1 MTFLNRLLSRIKNER
16 GAYMVFFAI
25 LIPILFGCAGLAVD
39 LGNGF
44 ARHARLQKAAD
55 AAVLAA
61 SYVYDENNSA
71 EMYRVAEQY
80 LQANLDNEE
89 DRALSLEEI
98 RKKYDMRLYPRHP
111 KDSTKTE
118 GVLLTLDATEK
129 IGAKFIEFVGI
140 HGFSVDVRATT
151 RVILKKNTGTEDSGV
166 FGFTM
171 VAGYSG
177 PVENPGDLNKN
188 AIYINSDNV
197 YIHGKIHSNGPIS
210 IDHNNSGDKRS
221 VFIEK
226 GAFSSSAKT
235 DLELW
240 SNRRIVDWEHED
252 NTGPKDNGFY
262 NNDTMLRPRDPPN
275 RNDPFIYNPPPGHQD
290 PGSWAHFNRFGYD
303 DGTSQGQD
311 VLASNT
317 YVDKIINIAM
327 EKDNSSVEKVYQ
339 YVEKYRNEFSSTGGL
354 YRKDESSCKSGE
366 ESIYLDTDGHY
377 DSAGS
382 GRGFSVENDKQYKII
397 ITDGDITVKSGNCN
411 TSWTNMT
418 IISLHGNVTVN
429 ANEMND
435 RFKAIIYA
443 PNGCVRYYHKVDFE
457 GSIVAKHI
465 YSDVWDR
472 SFYWNPFQF
481 GDHGESGDS
490 GSSGTTGSGGVKQV
504 KLHSNEDKDYSGI
517 EISI

>member
-61 SYVYDENNSA
+61 AYVYDKDDVTDLKT
-71 EMYRVAEQY
+71 VAHTY
-80 LQANLDNEE
+80 LEANLYADTAMRDNYKI
-89 DRALSLEEI
+89 DKI
-98 RKKYDMRLYPRHP
+98 
-111 KDSTKTE
+111 TKRVYGDGTDE
-118 GVLLTLDATEK
+118 TKGVLLSLYVSQNVDTTFMRILGLQKIPVSVEATAHLVPDSP
-129 IGAKFIEFVGI
+129 I
-140 HGFSVDVRATT
+140 
-151 RVILKKNTGTEDSGV
+151 TGDPGV

-177 PVENPGDLNKN
+177 PVENFWDLNKN
-188 AIYINSDNV
+188 AIYIHGDNV

-210 IDHNNSGDKRS
+210 IDDNNIGDKRS

-240 SNRRIVDWEHED
+240 SHRRIVDREHED

-262 NNDTMLRPRDPPN
+262 NNDTMLR
-275 RNDPFIYNPPPGHQD
+275 PPGHQD

-317 YVDKIINIAM
+317 YVDKINIAM

-339 YVEKYRNEFSSTGGL
+339 YVEKYRNEFSPTGGL

-382 GRGFSVENDKQYKII
+382 GRGFSVENYKQYKII
-397 ITDGDITVKSGNCN
+397 ITDGDITVKQGNCN

-418 IISLHGNVTVN
+418 IISLHGDVTVN

-443 PNGCVRYYHKVDFE
+443 PNGNVWYYHKVAFE

-465 YSDVWDR
+465 FSDVWNC

-504 KLHSNEDKDYSGI
+504 KLHSNEDKDYSEI

>member
-61 SYVYDENNSA
+61 AYVYDKDDVTDLKT
-71 EMYRVAEQY
+71 VAHTY
-80 LQANLDNEE
+80 LEANLYADTAMRDNYKI
-89 DRALSLEEI
+89 DKI
-98 RKKYDMRLYPRHP
+98 
-111 KDSTKTE
+111 TKRVYGDGTDE
-118 GVLLTLDATEK
+118 TKGVLLSLYVSQNVDTTFMRILGLQKIPVSVEATARLVPDSP
-129 IGAKFIEFVGI
+129 I
-140 HGFSVDVRATT
+140 
-151 RVILKKNTGTEDSGV
+151 TGDPGV

-177 PVENPGDLNKN
+177 PVDNPGVLNKN

-240 SNRRIVDWEHED
+240 SHSQNVTWEHEN

-262 NNDTMLRPRDPPN
+262 NNDTMLRP
-275 RNDPFIYNPPPGHQD
+275 PGHQD
-290 PGSWAHFNRFGYD
+290 PGLWVHFNRFGYY

-317 YVDKIINIAM
+317 YVDKINIAM

-339 YVEKYRNEFSSTGGL
+339 YVEKYRNEFSPTGGL

-382 GRGFSVENDKQYKII
+382 GSGFSENHKQYKII

-443 PNGCVRYYHKVDFE
+443 PNGYVRYYHKVAFE

-465 YSDVWDR
+465 YSDVWNC

-490 GSSGTTGSGGVKQV
+490 GSSGTTGGGGVKQV
-504 KLHSNEDKDYSGI
+504 KLHSNEDKDYSEI

>member
-1 MTFLNRLLSRIKNER
+1 MTSLNRLLSRIKNER

-61 SYVYDENNSA
+61 AYVYDKDDTTDLHTMA
-71 EMYRVAEQY
+71 KKYMD
-80 LQANLDNEE
+80 ANLYADTDLRDEYKI
-89 DRALSLEEI
+89 DKI
-98 RKKYDMRLYPRHP
+98 
-111 KDSTKTE
+111 TKRIYGDGSDETK
-118 GVLLTLDATEK
+118 GVLLSLYVSQNVDTTFMRILGLQKIPVSVEATARLVPDSP
-129 IGAKFIEFVGI
+129 I
-140 HGFSVDVRATT
+140 
-151 RVILKKNTGTEDSGV
+151 TGDPGV

-177 PVENPGDLNKN
+177 PVENFWDLNKN
-188 AIYINSDNV
+188 AIYIHGDNV

-262 NNDTMLRPRDPPN
+262 NNDTMLRP
-275 RNDPFIYNPPPGHQD
+275 PGHQD
-290 PGSWAHFNRFGYD
+290 PGLWVHFNRFGYY

-317 YVDKIINIAM
+317 YVDKINIAM
-327 EKDNSSVEKVYQ
+327 KKDNSSVEKVYQ
-339 YVEKYRNEFSSTGGL
+339 YVEKYRNEFSSTGEL

-366 ESIYLDTDGHY
+366 ESIYLATDGHY

-397 ITDGDITVKSGNCN
+397 ITDGDITVKQGNCN

-443 PNGCVRYYHKVDFE
+443 PNGNVWYYHKVAFE

-465 YSDVWDR
+465 FSDVWDR

>member
-1 MTFLNRLLSRIKNER
+1 MTFLNRLLSSLKNER

-61 SYVYDENNSA
+61 AYVYDKDDVTDLKT
-71 EMYRVAEQY
+71 VAHTY
-80 LQANLDNEE
+80 LEANLYADTAMRDNYKI
-89 DRALSLEEI
+89 DKI
-98 RKKYDMRLYPRHP
+98 
-111 KDSTKTE
+111 TKRVYGDGTDE
-118 GVLLTLDATEK
+118 TKGVLLSLYASQNVDTTFMRILGLQKIPVSVEATARLVPDSP
-129 IGAKFIEFVGI
+129 I
-140 HGFSVDVRATT
+140 
-151 RVILKKNTGTEDSGV
+151 TGDPGV

-177 PVENPGDLNKN
+177 PVVNSWDLDKN
-188 AIYINSDNV
+188 AIHIKSDNV

-210 IDHNNSGDKRS
+210 IDHNTSGGKRS

-226 GAFSSSAKT
+226 GAFSSSVKT

-240 SNRRIVDWEHED
+240 SNRI
-252 NTGPKDNGFY
+252 
-262 NNDTMLRPRDPPN
+262 
-275 RNDPFIYNPPPGHQD
+275 IYNPPPEHQD
-290 PGSWAHFNRFGYD
+290 PGSGAHFNRFGYD
-303 DGTSQGQD
+303 DGTRQGQD

-317 YVDKIINIAM
+317 YVDKMINIAM

-339 YVEKYRNEFSSTGGL
+339 YVEKYRNEFSPTGGL

-377 DSAGS
+377 TDVHDDFAVSKH
-382 GRGFSVENDKQYKII
+382 GFSVENDKQYKII
-397 ITDGDITVKSGNCN
+397 ITDGDINVKQGNCN

-429 ANEMND
+429 ANEMHD

-443 PNGCVRYYHKVDFE
+443 PNGDVCYYPKVDFE

-465 YSDVWDR
+465 FSDVWDC

-481 GDHGESGDS
+481 GDS
-490 GSSGTTGSGGVKQV
+490 GVKQV

>member
-98 RKKYDMRLYPRHP
+98 RKKYDMRLDPRPP
-111 KDSTKTE
+111 KDSTKTK
-118 GVLLTLDATEK
+118 GVLLSLYVSQNVDTTFMRILGLQKIPVSVEATARLVPDSP
-129 IGAKFIEFVGI
+129 I
-140 HGFSVDVRATT
+140 
-151 RVILKKNTGTEDSGV
+151 TGDPGV

-188 AIYINSDNV
+188 AIHINSDNV

-210 IDHNNSGDKRS
+210 IDDNNIGDKRS
-221 VFIEK
+221 VFIEQ

-240 SNRRIVDWEHED
+240 SHYRIVDWEHEN

-262 NNDTMLRPRDPPN
+262 NNDTMLRP
-275 RNDPFIYNPPPGHQD
+275 PGHQD
-290 PGSWAHFNRFGYD
+290 PGLWVHFNRFGYY

-317 YVDKIINIAM
+317 YVDKINIAM

-339 YVEKYRNEFSSTGGL
+339 YVEKYRNKFSSTGGL

-382 GRGFSVENDKQYKII
+382 GHGFSVENYKQYKII
-397 ITDGDITVKSGNCN
+397 ITDGDINVNPENCN

-418 IISLHGNVTVN
+418 IISLHGDVNVY
-429 ANEMND
+429 ANVMHD

-443 PNGCVRYYHKVDFE
+443 PNGCVRYYHKVAFE

-465 YSDVWDR
+465 FSNVWYC

>member
-1 MTFLNRLLSRIKNER
+1 MTSLNRLLSRIKNER

-25 LIPILFGCAGLAVD
+25 LIPILFTCAGLAVD

-61 SYVYDENNSA
+61 AYVYDKDDVTDLKT
-71 EMYRVAEQY
+71 VAHTY
-80 LQANLDNEE
+80 LEANLYADTAMRDNYKI
-89 DRALSLEEI
+89 DKI
-98 RKKYDMRLYPRHP
+98 
-111 KDSTKTE
+111 TKRVYGDGTDE
-118 GVLLTLDATEK
+118 TKGVLLSLYVSQNVDTTFMRILGLQKIPVSVEATARLVPDSP
-129 IGAKFIEFVGI
+129 I
-140 HGFSVDVRATT
+140 
-151 RVILKKNTGTEDSGV
+151 TGDPGV

-177 PVENPGDLNKN
+177 PVDNPGVLNKN

-240 SNRRIVDWEHED
+240 SHSQNVTWEHEN

-262 NNDTMLRPRDPPN
+262 NNDTMLRP
-275 RNDPFIYNPPPGHQD
+275 PGHQD
-290 PGSWAHFNRFGYD
+290 PGLWVHFNRFGYD

-317 YVDKIINIAM
+317 YVDKINIAM

-339 YVEKYRNEFSSTGGL
+339 YVEKYRNEFSPTGGL

-382 GRGFSVENDKQYKII
+382 GRGFSVENYKQYKII
-397 ITDGDITVKSGNCN
+397 ITDGDINVKQGNCN

-443 PNGCVRYYHKVDFE
+443 PNGCVRYYHKVAFE

-465 YSDVWDR
+465 FSNVWYC

>member
-1 MTFLNRLLSRIKNER
+1 MTFLNRLRSSLKNER

-61 SYVYDENNSA
+61 AYVYDKDDVTDLKT
-71 EMYRVAEQY
+71 VAHTY
-80 LQANLDNEE
+80 LEANLYADTAMRDNYKI
-89 DRALSLEEI
+89 DKI
-98 RKKYDMRLYPRHP
+98 
-111 KDSTKTE
+111 TKRVYGDGTDE
-118 GVLLTLDATEK
+118 TKGVLLSLYVSQNVDTTFMRILGLQKIPVSVEATARLVPDSP
-129 IGAKFIEFVGI
+129 I
-140 HGFSVDVRATT
+140 
-151 RVILKKNTGTEDSGV
+151 TGDPGV

-177 PVENPGDLNKN
+177 PVENSWDLSKN

-240 SNRRIVDWEHED
+240 SHSQNVTWEHEN

-262 NNDTMLRPRDPPN
+262 NNDTMLRP
-275 RNDPFIYNPPPGHQD
+275 PGHQD
-290 PGSWAHFNRFGYD
+290 PGLWVHFNRFGYD

-317 YVDKIINIAM
+317 YVDKINIAM

-382 GRGFSVENDKQYKII
+382 GRGFSENDKQYKII
-397 ITDGDITVKSGNCN
+397 ITDGDINVKQGNCN

-443 PNGCVRYYHKVDFE
+443 PNGCVRYYHKVAFE

-465 YSDVWDR
+465 YTDVWDR

>member
-98 RKKYDMRLYPRHP
+98 RKKYDMRLYPPRHP

-129 IGAKFIEFVGI
+129 IGSKFIEFVGI

-151 RVILKKNTGTEDSGV
+151 RVILKKNTGTGDPGV

-177 PVENPGDLNKN
+177 PVENHGDLNKN
-188 AIYINSDNV
+188 AIHINGDNV

-210 IDHNNSGDKRS
+210 IDDNNSGDKRS

-240 SNRRIVDWEHED
+240 SHRRIVDWEHED

-275 RNDPFIYNPPPGHQD
+275 RNDPFIYNPPPGHHD
-290 PGSWAHFNRFGYD
+290 PGKWVHFNRFGYD

-317 YVDKIINIAM
+317 YVDKINIAM

-339 YVEKYRNEFSSTGGL
+339 YVEKYRNEFGGL

-382 GRGFSVENDKQYKII
+382 GSRFSENYKQYKII
-397 ITDGDITVKSGNCN
+397 ITDGDITVKQGNCN

-443 PNGCVRYYHKVDFE
+443 PNGNVWYYHKVDFE

-465 YSDVWDR
+465 YSDVWNR

-481 GDHGESGDS
+481 GDNGES
-490 GSSGTTGSGGVKQV
+490 KQV
-504 KLHSNEDKDYSGI
+504 KLHSNEDKDYSEI

>member
-1 MTFLNRLLSRIKNER
+1 
-16 GAYMVFFAI
+16 MVFFAI

-61 SYVYDENNSA
+61 AYVYDKDNVTDLKT
-71 EMYRVAEQY
+71 VAHTY
-80 LQANLDNEE
+80 LEANLYADTAMRDNYKI
-89 DRALSLEEI
+89 DKI
-98 RKKYDMRLYPRHP
+98 
-111 KDSTKTE
+111 TKRVYGDGTDE
-118 GVLLTLDATEK
+118 TKGVLLSLYVSQNVDTTFMRIWGLQKIPVSVEATARLVPDSP
-129 IGAKFIEFVGI
+129 I
-140 HGFSVDVRATT
+140 
-151 RVILKKNTGTEDSGV
+151 TGDPGV

-177 PVENPGDLNKN
+177 PVDNPGVLNKN

-240 SNRRIVDWEHED
+240 SHSQNVTWEHEN

-262 NNDTMLRPRDPPN
+262 NNDTMLRP
-275 RNDPFIYNPPPGHQD
+275 PGHQD
-290 PGSWAHFNRFGYD
+290 PGLWVHFNRFGYD

-317 YVDKIINIAM
+317 YVDKINIAM

-382 GRGFSVENDKQYKII
+382 GRGFSENDKQYKII
-397 ITDGDITVKSGNCN
+397 ITDGDINVKQGNCN

-443 PNGCVRYYHKVDFE
+443 PNGCVRYYHKVAFE

-465 YSDVWDR
+465 YTDVWDR

-481 GDHGESGDS
+481 GDHRESGDS

>member
-1 MTFLNRLLSRIKNER
+1 MTFFDRLLSSLKNER

-61 SYVYDENNSA
+61 AYVYDKDDVTDLKT
-71 EMYRVAEQY
+71 VAHTY
-80 LQANLDNEE
+80 LEANLYADTAMRDNYKI
-89 DRALSLEEI
+89 DKI
-98 RKKYDMRLYPRHP
+98 
-111 KDSTKTE
+111 TKRVYGDGTDE
-118 GVLLTLDATEK
+118 TKGVLLSLYVSQNVDTTFMRILGLQKIPVSVEATARLVPDSP
-129 IGAKFIEFVGI
+129 I
-140 HGFSVDVRATT
+140 
-151 RVILKKNTGTEDSGV
+151 TGDPGV

-177 PVENPGDLNKN
+177 PVENFWDLNKN

-240 SNRRIVDWEHED
+240 SHSQNVDWEHEN

-262 NNDTMLRPRDPPN
+262 NNDTMLRP
-275 RNDPFIYNPPPGHQD
+275 PGHQD
-290 PGSWAHFNRFGYD
+290 PGSWVHFNRFGYY

-317 YVDKIINIAM
+317 YVDKINIAM

-366 ESIYLDTDGHY
+366 ESIYLDTDGRY

-382 GRGFSVENDKQYKII
+382 GHGFSVENHKQYKII
-397 ITDGDITVKSGNCN
+397 ITDGDITVKQGNCN

>member
-1 MTFLNRLLSRIKNER
+1 MTFFDRLLSRIKNER

-98 RKKYDMRLYPRHP
+98 RKKYDMRLYPPRHP

-129 IGAKFIEFVGI
+129 IGSKFIEFVGI

-177 PVENPGDLNKN
+177 PVVNSWDLDKN
-188 AIYINSDNV
+188 AIHIKSDNV

-210 IDHNNSGDKRS
+210 IDHNTSGGKRS

-240 SNRRIVDWEHED
+240 SHSQNVTWEHEN

-262 NNDTMLRPRDPPN
+262 NNDTMLRP
-275 RNDPFIYNPPPGHQD
+275 PGHQD
-290 PGSWAHFNRFGYD
+290 PGLWVHFNRFGYD

-317 YVDKIINIAM
+317 YVDKINIAM

-339 YVEKYRNEFSSTGGL
+339 YVEKYRNEFSPTGGL

-377 DSAGS
+377 TDVHDDFAVSKH
-382 GRGFSVENDKQYKII
+382 GFSVENDKQYKII
-397 ITDGDITVKSGNCN
+397 ITDGDINVKQGNCN

-429 ANEMND
+429 ANEMHD

-443 PNGCVRYYHKVDFE
+443 PNGDVCYYPKVDFE

-465 YSDVWDR
+465 FSDVWDC

-481 GDHGESGDS
+481 GDS
-490 GSSGTTGSGGVKQV
+490 GVKQV

>member
-61 SYVYDENNSA
+61 AYVYDKDDVTDLKT
-71 EMYRVAEQY
+71 VAHTY
-80 LQANLDNEE
+80 LEANLYADTAMRDNYKI
-89 DRALSLEEI
+89 DKI
-98 RKKYDMRLYPRHP
+98 
-111 KDSTKTE
+111 TKRVYGDGTDE
-118 GVLLTLDATEK
+118 TKGVLLSLYVSQNVDTTFMRILGLQKIPVSVEATARLVPDSP
-129 IGAKFIEFVGI
+129 I
-140 HGFSVDVRATT
+140 
-151 RVILKKNTGTEDSGV
+151 TGDPGV

-177 PVENPGDLNKN
+177 PVENSWDLNKN

-240 SNRRIVDWEHED
+240 SNRKIVD
-252 NTGPKDNGFY
+252 
-262 NNDTMLRPRDPPN
+262 
-275 RNDPFIYNPPPGHQD
+275 
-290 PGSWAHFNRFGYD
+290 SWAHFNRFGYD

-317 YVDKIINIAM
+317 YVDKINIAM

-339 YVEKYRNEFSSTGGL
+339 YVEKYRNEFSPTGGL

-397 ITDGDITVKSGNCN
+397 ITDGDITVKQGNCN

-443 PNGCVRYYHKVDFE
+443 PNGYVRYYHKVAFE

-465 YSDVWDR
+465 YTDVWDR

>member
-61 SYVYDENNSA
+61 AYVYDKDDVTDLKT
-71 EMYRVAEQY
+71 VAHTY
-80 LQANLDNEE
+80 LEANLYADTAMRDNYKI
-89 DRALSLEEI
+89 DKI
-98 RKKYDMRLYPRHP
+98 
-111 KDSTKTE
+111 TKRVYGDGTDE
-118 GVLLTLDATEK
+118 TKGVLLSLYVSQNVDTTFMRILGLQKIPVSVEATARLVPDSP
-129 IGAKFIEFVGI
+129 I
-140 HGFSVDVRATT
+140 
-151 RVILKKNTGTEDSGV
+151 TGDPGV

-177 PVENPGDLNKN
+177 PVENSWDLNKN

-240 SNRRIVDWEHED
+240 SNRKIVD
-252 NTGPKDNGFY
+252 
-262 NNDTMLRPRDPPN
+262 
-275 RNDPFIYNPPPGHQD
+275 
-290 PGSWAHFNRFGYD
+290 SWAHFNRFGYD

-317 YVDKIINIAM
+317 YVDKINIAM

-339 YVEKYRNEFSSTGGL
+339 YVEKYRNEFSPTGGL

-397 ITDGDITVKSGNCN
+397 ITDGDINVKQGNCN

-443 PNGCVRYYHKVDFE
+443 PNGCVRYYHKVAFE

-465 YSDVWDR
+465 YTDVWDR

>member
-61 SYVYDENNSA
+61 AYVYDKDDVTDLKT
-71 EMYRVAEQY
+71 VAHTY
-80 LQANLDNEE
+80 LEANLYADTAMRDNYKI
-89 DRALSLEEI
+89 DKI
-98 RKKYDMRLYPRHP
+98 
-111 KDSTKTE
+111 TKRVYGDGTDE
-118 GVLLTLDATEK
+118 TKGVLLSLYASQNVDTTFMRILGLQKIPVSVEATARLVPDSP
-129 IGAKFIEFVGI
+129 I
-140 HGFSVDVRATT
+140 
-151 RVILKKNTGTEDSGV
+151 TGDPGV

-177 PVENPGDLNKN
+177 PVVNSWDLDKN
-188 AIYINSDNV
+188 AIHIKSDNV

-210 IDHNNSGDKRS
+210 IDHNTSGGKRS

-240 SNRRIVDWEHED
+240 SNRKIVDWEHED

-275 RNDPFIYNPPPGHQD
+275 RNDPFIYDPPPGHHD
-290 PGSWAHFNRFGYD
+290 PGSWVHFNRFGYD

-317 YVDKIINIAM
+317 YVDKINIAM
-327 EKDNSSVEKVYQ
+327 VKDNSSVEKVYQ
-339 YVEKYRNEFSSTGGL
+339 YVEKYRNEFSPTGGLSGGL

-377 DSAGS
+377 TDVHDDFAVSKH
-382 GRGFSVENDKQYKII
+382 GFSVENDKQYKII
-397 ITDGDITVKSGNCN
+397 ITDGDINVKQGNCN

-429 ANEMND
+429 ANEMHD

-443 PNGCVRYYHKVDFE
+443 PNGDVHYYPKVDFE

-465 YSDVWDR
+465 FSDVWDC

-481 GDHGESGDS
+481 GDS
-490 GSSGTTGSGGVKQV
+490 GVKQV

>member
-61 SYVYDENNSA
+61 AYVYDKDDVTDLKT
-71 EMYRVAEQY
+71 VAHTY
-80 LQANLDNEE
+80 LEANLYADTAMRDNYKI
-89 DRALSLEEI
+89 DKI
-98 RKKYDMRLYPRHP
+98 
-111 KDSTKTE
+111 TKRVYGDGTDE
-118 GVLLTLDATEK
+118 TKGVLLSLYASQNVDTTFMRILGLQKIPVSVEATARLVPDSP
-129 IGAKFIEFVGI
+129 I
-140 HGFSVDVRATT
+140 
-151 RVILKKNTGTEDSGV
+151 TGDPGV

-177 PVENPGDLNKN
+177 PVVNSWDLDKN
-188 AIYINSDNV
+188 AIHIKSDNV

-210 IDHNNSGDKRS
+210 IDHNTSGGKRS

-226 GAFSSSAKT
+226 GAFSSSVKT

-240 SNRRIVDWEHED
+240 SNRI
-252 NTGPKDNGFY
+252 
-262 NNDTMLRPRDPPN
+262 
-275 RNDPFIYNPPPGHQD
+275 IYNPPPEHQD
-290 PGSWAHFNRFGYD
+290 SGSWAHFNRFGYD
-303 DGTSQGQD
+303 DGTRQGQD

-317 YVDKIINIAM
+317 YVDKMINIAM

-339 YVEKYRNEFSSTGGL
+339 YVEKYRNEFSQNGGL

-382 GRGFSVENDKQYKII
+382 GRGFSENDKQYKII
-397 ITDGDITVKSGNCN
+397 ITDGDITVKQGNCN

-429 ANEMND
+429 ANEMHD

-443 PNGCVRYYHKVDFE
+443 PNGNVWYYPKMDFE

-465 YSDVWDR
+465 FSDVWDC

-481 GDHGESGDS
+481 GDS
-490 GSSGTTGSGGVKQV
+490 GVKQV

>member
-98 RKKYDMRLYPRHP
+98 RKKYDMRLYPPRHP

-129 IGAKFIEFVGI
+129 IGSKFIEFVGI

-151 RVILKKNTGTEDSGV
+151 RVILKKNTGTGDSGV

-177 PVENPGDLNKN
+177 PVVNSWDLDKN
-188 AIYINSDNV
+188 AIHIKSDNV

-210 IDHNNSGDKRS
+210 IDHNTSGGKRS

-226 GAFSSSAKT
+226 GAFSSSVKT

-240 SNRRIVDWEHED
+240 SNRI
-252 NTGPKDNGFY
+252 
-262 NNDTMLRPRDPPN
+262 
-275 RNDPFIYNPPPGHQD
+275 IYNPPPEHQD
-290 PGSWAHFNRFGYD
+290 SGSWAHFNRFGYD
-303 DGTSQGQD
+303 DGTRQGQD

-317 YVDKIINIAM
+317 YVDKMINIAM

-377 DSAGS
+377 TDVHDDFAVSKH
-382 GRGFSVENDKQYKII
+382 GFSVENDKQYKII
-397 ITDGDITVKSGNCN
+397 ITDGDINVKQGNCN

-418 IISLHGNVTVN
+418 IISLHGNVNVY
-429 ANEMND
+429 ANEMHD

-443 PNGCVRYYHKVDFE
+443 PNGDVRYYPKVDFE

-465 YSDVWDR
+465 FSDVWDC

-481 GDHGESGDS
+481 GDNGES
-490 GSSGTTGSGGVKQV
+490 KQV
-504 KLHSNEDKDYSGI
+504 KLHSNEDKDYSEI

>member
-1 MTFLNRLLSRIKNER
+1 MTSLNRLLSRIKNER

-61 SYVYDENNSA
+61 AYVYDKDDVTDLKT
-71 EMYRVAEQY
+71 VAHTY
-80 LQANLDNEE
+80 LEANLYADTAMRDNYKI
-89 DRALSLEEI
+89 DKI
-98 RKKYDMRLYPRHP
+98 
-111 KDSTKTE
+111 TKRVYGDGTDE
-118 GVLLTLDATEK
+118 TKGVLLSLYVSQNVDTTFMRILGLQKIPVSVEATARLVPDSP
-129 IGAKFIEFVGI
+129 I
-140 HGFSVDVRATT
+140 
-151 RVILKKNTGTEDSGV
+151 TGDPGV

-177 PVENPGDLNKN
+177 PVDNPGVLNKN

-210 IDHNNSGDKRS
+210 IDKNNSGDKRS

-240 SNRRIVDWEHED
+240 SHSQNVTWEHEN

-262 NNDTMLRPRDPPN
+262 NNDTMLRP
-275 RNDPFIYNPPPGHQD
+275 PGHQD
-290 PGSWAHFNRFGYD
+290 PGLWVHFNRFGYD

-317 YVDKIINIAM
+317 YVDKINIAM

-339 YVEKYRNEFSSTGGL
+339 YVEKYRNEFSPKGEL

-366 ESIYLDTDGHY
+366 ESIYLATDGHY

-397 ITDGDITVKSGNCN
+397 ITDGDINVNPENCN

-418 IISLHGNVTVN
+418 IISLHGDVNVY
-429 ANEMND
+429 ANVMHD

-443 PNGCVRYYHKVDFE
+443 PNGCVRYYHKVAFE

-465 YSDVWDR
+465 FSNVWYC

>member
-25 LIPILFGCAGLAVD
+25 LIPVLFGCAGLAVD

-61 SYVYDENNSA
+61 AYVYDKDDVTDLKT
-71 EMYRVAEQY
+71 VAHTY
-80 LQANLDNEE
+80 LEANLYADTAMRDNYKI
-89 DRALSLEEI
+89 DKI
-98 RKKYDMRLYPRHP
+98 
-111 KDSTKTE
+111 TKRVYGDGTDE
-118 GVLLTLDATEK
+118 TKGVLLSLYVSQNVDTTFMRILGLQKIPVSVEATARLVPDSP
-129 IGAKFIEFVGI
+129 I
-140 HGFSVDVRATT
+140 
-151 RVILKKNTGTEDSGV
+151 TGDPGV

-177 PVENPGDLNKN
+177 PVENFWDLNKN
-188 AIYINSDNV
+188 AIYIHGDNV

-210 IDHNNSGDKRS
+210 IDKNNIGDKRS

-240 SNRRIVDWEHED
+240 SNSREVTWEHED

-262 NNDTMLRPRDPPN
+262 NNDTMLRP
-275 RNDPFIYNPPPGHQD
+275 PGHQD
-290 PGSWAHFNRFGYD
+290 PGSWVHFNRFGYD

-317 YVDKIINIAM
+317 YVDKINIAM
-327 EKDNSSVEKVYQ
+327 KKDNSSVEKVYQ
-339 YVEKYRNEFSSTGGL
+339 YVEKYRNEFSPTGGL

-397 ITDGDITVKSGNCN
+397 ITDGDITVKQGNCN

-443 PNGCVRYYHKVDFE
+443 PNGNVWYYHKVAFE

-465 YSDVWDR
+465 FSDVWNR

-504 KLHSNEDKDYSGI
+504 KLHSNEDKDYSEI

>member
-1 MTFLNRLLSRIKNER
+1 MTFFDRLLSRIKNER

-61 SYVYDENNSA
+61 AYVYDKDDVTDLKTVSHT
-71 EMYRVAEQY
+71 Y
-80 LQANLDNEE
+80 LEANLYADTAMRDNYKI
-89 DRALSLEEI
+89 DKI
-98 RKKYDMRLYPRHP
+98 
-111 KDSTKTE
+111 TKRVYGDGTDE
-118 GVLLTLDATEK
+118 TKGVLLSLYVSQNVDTTFMRILGLQKIPVSVEATARLVPDSP
-129 IGAKFIEFVGI
+129 I
-140 HGFSVDVRATT
+140 
-151 RVILKKNTGTEDSGV
+151 TGDPGV

-177 PVENPGDLNKN
+177 PVEHSWDLNKN

-210 IDHNNSGDKRS
+210 IDHNNNGDKRS

-240 SNRRIVDWEHED
+240 SNRRIVSLEHEN
-252 NTGPKDNGFY
+252 NTGPQDNGFY
-262 NNDTMLRPRDPPN
+262 NNDTMLRP
-275 RNDPFIYNPPPGHQD
+275 PGHQD
-290 PGSWAHFNRFGYD
+290 PGSWVHFNRFGYD

-317 YVDKIINIAM
+317 YVDKINIAM

-339 YVEKYRNEFSSTGGL
+339 YVEKYRNEFSPTGGL

-382 GRGFSVENDKQYKII
+382 GRGFSVENNKQYKII
-397 ITDGDITVKSGNCN
+397 ITDGDITVNLGNCN

-418 IISLHGNVTVN
+418 IISLHGNVTVH

-443 PNGCVRYYHKVDFE
+443 PNGYVRYYPKVAFE

-465 YSDVWDR
+465 YSDVWNC

-481 GDHGESGDS
+481 GDNGES
-490 GSSGTTGSGGVKQV
+490 KQV
-504 KLHSNEDKDYSGI
+504 KLHSNEDKDYSEI

>member
-1 MTFLNRLLSRIKNER
+1 MTSLNRLLSRIKNER

-25 LIPILFGCAGLAVD
+25 LIPILFACAGLAVD

-61 SYVYDENNSA
+61 AYVYDKDDVTDLKT
-71 EMYRVAEQY
+71 VAHTY
-80 LQANLDNEE
+80 LEANLYADTAMRDNYKI
-89 DRALSLEEI
+89 DKI
-98 RKKYDMRLYPRHP
+98 
-111 KDSTKTE
+111 TKRVYGDGTDE
-118 GVLLTLDATEK
+118 TKGVLLSLYVSQNVDTTFMRILGLQKIPVSVEATARLVPDSP
-129 IGAKFIEFVGI
+129 I
-140 HGFSVDVRATT
+140 
-151 RVILKKNTGTEDSGV
+151 TGDPGV

-177 PVENPGDLNKN
+177 PVVNSWDLNKN
-188 AIYINSDNV
+188 AIYINSCNV

-210 IDHNNSGDKRS
+210 IDHNNIEDKRS

-226 GAFSSSAKT
+226 GAFSSSVQT
-235 DLELW
+235 DLDLW
-240 SNRRIVDWEHED
+240 SNRI
-252 NTGPKDNGFY
+252 
-262 NNDTMLRPRDPPN
+262 
-275 RNDPFIYNPPPGHQD
+275 IYNQPPGHQD
-290 PGSWAHFNRFGYD
+290 PGSGAHFNRFGYY

-317 YVDKIINIAM
+317 YVDKMINIAM

-481 GDHGESGDS
+481 GDNGES
-490 GSSGTTGSGGVKQV
+490 KQV
-504 KLHSNEDKDYSGI
+504 KLHSNEDKDYSEI

>member
-1 MTFLNRLLSRIKNER
+1 MTFLNRLRSSLKNER

-25 LIPILFGCAGLAVD
+25 LIPILFACAGLAVD

-98 RKKYDMRLYPRHP
+98 RKKYDMRLYPPRHP

-129 IGAKFIEFVGI
+129 IGSKFIEFVGI

-177 PVENPGDLNKN
+177 PVVNSWDLNKN
-188 AIYINSDNV
+188 AIYINSCNV

-210 IDHNNSGDKRS
+210 IDHNNIEDKRS

-226 GAFSSSAKT
+226 GAFSSSVQT
-235 DLELW
+235 DLDLW
-240 SNRRIVDWEHED
+240 SNRI
-252 NTGPKDNGFY
+252 
-262 NNDTMLRPRDPPN
+262 
-275 RNDPFIYNPPPGHQD
+275 IYNQPLGHQD
-290 PGSWAHFNRFGYD
+290 PGSGAHFNRFGYY

-317 YVDKIINIAM
+317 YVDKMINIAM

-481 GDHGESGDS
+481 GDNGES
-490 GSSGTTGSGGVKQV
+490 KQV
-504 KLHSNEDKDYSGI
+504 KLHSNEDKDYSEI

>member
-61 SYVYDENNSA
+61 AYVYDKDDVTDLKT
-71 EMYRVAEQY
+71 VAHTY
-80 LQANLDNEE
+80 LEANLYADTAMRDNYKI
-89 DRALSLEEI
+89 DKI
-98 RKKYDMRLYPRHP
+98 
-111 KDSTKTE
+111 TKRVYGDGTDE
-118 GVLLTLDATEK
+118 TKGVLLSLYVSQNVDTTFMRIWGLQKIPVSVEATARLVPDSP
-129 IGAKFIEFVGI
+129 I
-140 HGFSVDVRATT
+140 
-151 RVILKKNTGTEDSGV
+151 TGDPGV

-177 PVENPGDLNKN
+177 PVDNPGVLNKN

-240 SNRRIVDWEHED
+240 SHSQNVTWEHEN

-262 NNDTMLRPRDPPN
+262 NNDTMLRP
-275 RNDPFIYNPPPGHQD
+275 PGHQD
-290 PGSWAHFNRFGYD
+290 PGLWVHFNRFGYD

-317 YVDKIINIAM
+317 YVDKINIAM

-382 GRGFSVENDKQYKII
+382 GRGFSENDKQYKII
-397 ITDGDITVKSGNCN
+397 ITDGDINVKQGNCN

-443 PNGCVRYYHKVDFE
+443 PNGCVRYYHKVAFE

-465 YSDVWDR
+465 YTDVWDR

>member
-61 SYVYDENNSA
+61 AYVYDKDDVTDLKTVA
-71 EMYRVAEQY
+71 HMYLE
-80 LQANLDNEE
+80 ANLYADTAMRDNYKI
-89 DRALSLEEI
+89 DKI
-98 RKKYDMRLYPRHP
+98 
-111 KDSTKTE
+111 TKRVYGDGTDE
-118 GVLLTLDATEK
+118 TKGVLLSLYVSQNVDTTFMRILGLQKIPVSVEATARLVPDSP
-129 IGAKFIEFVGI
+129 I
-140 HGFSVDVRATT
+140 
-151 RVILKKNTGTEDSGV
+151 TGDPGV

-177 PVENPGDLNKN
+177 PVDNPGVLNKN
-188 AIYINSDNV
+188 AIHINGDNV

-240 SNRRIVDWEHED
+240 SNRRIVD
-252 NTGPKDNGFY
+252 
-262 NNDTMLRPRDPPN
+262 
-275 RNDPFIYNPPPGHQD
+275 
-290 PGSWAHFNRFGYD
+290 SWVHFNRFGYD

-317 YVDKIINIAM
+317 YVDKINIAM
-327 EKDNSSVEKVYQ
+327 KKDNSSVEKVYQ
-339 YVEKYRNEFSSTGGL
+339 YVEKYRNEFSQKGEL

-366 ESIYLDTDGHY
+366 ESIYLATDGHY

-382 GRGFSVENDKQYKII
+382 GRGFSVENYKQYKII
-397 ITDGDITVKSGNCN
+397 ITDGDINVNQGNCN

-418 IISLHGNVTVN
+418 IISLHGNVNVY
-429 ANEMND
+429 ANEMHD

-465 YSDVWDR
+465 YTDVWDR

>member
-1 MTFLNRLLSRIKNER
+1 MTFFDRLLSRIKNER

-61 SYVYDENNSA
+61 AYVYDKDDVTDLKT
-71 EMYRVAEQY
+71 VAHTY
-80 LQANLDNEE
+80 LEANLYADTAMRDNYKI
-89 DRALSLEEI
+89 DKI
-98 RKKYDMRLYPRHP
+98 
-111 KDSTKTE
+111 TKRVYGDGTDE
-118 GVLLTLDATEK
+118 TKGVLLSLYVSQNVDTTFMRILGLQKIPVSVEATARLVPDSP
-129 IGAKFIEFVGI
+129 I
-140 HGFSVDVRATT
+140 
-151 RVILKKNTGTEDSGV
+151 TGDPGV

-177 PVENPGDLNKN
+177 PVENHGDLNKN

-240 SNRRIVDWEHED
+240 SNRKIVD
-252 NTGPKDNGFY
+252 
-262 NNDTMLRPRDPPN
+262 
-275 RNDPFIYNPPPGHQD
+275 
-290 PGSWAHFNRFGYD
+290 SWAHFNRFGYD

-317 YVDKIINIAM
+317 YVDKINIAM

-339 YVEKYRNEFSSTGGL
+339 YVEKYRNEFSSTGRL

-397 ITDGDITVKSGNCN
+397 ITDGDINVNPENCN

-418 IISLHGNVTVN
+418 IISLHGNVNVY

-443 PNGCVRYYHKVDFE
+443 PNGCVRYYHKVAFE

-465 YSDVWDR
+465 FSNVWYC

>member
-25 LIPILFGCAGLAVD
+25 LIPILFACAGLAVD

-61 SYVYDENNSA
+61 AYVYDKDDVTDLKT
-71 EMYRVAEQY
+71 VAHTY
-80 LQANLDNEE
+80 LEANLYADTAMRDNYKI
-89 DRALSLEEI
+89 DKI
-98 RKKYDMRLYPRHP
+98 
-111 KDSTKTE
+111 TKRVYGDGTDE
-118 GVLLTLDATEK
+118 TKGVLLSLYVSQNVDTTFMRILGLQKIPVSVEATARLVPDSP
-129 IGAKFIEFVGI
+129 I
-140 HGFSVDVRATT
+140 
-151 RVILKKNTGTEDSGV
+151 TGDPGV

-177 PVENPGDLNKN
+177 PVENSGDLNKN

-240 SNRRIVDWEHED
+240 SHSQNVTWEHEN

-262 NNDTMLRPRDPPN
+262 NNDTMLRP
-275 RNDPFIYNPPPGHQD
+275 PGHQD
-290 PGSWAHFNRFGYD
+290 PGLWVHFNRFGYD

-382 GRGFSVENDKQYKII
+382 GRGFSENDKQYKII
-397 ITDGDITVKSGNCN
+397 ITDGDITVKQGNCN

-443 PNGCVRYYHKVDFE
+443 PNGCVRYYHKVAFE

-465 YSDVWDR
+465 YTDVWDR

>member
-44 ARHARLQKAAD
+44 ARHVRLQKAAD

-129 IGAKFIEFVGI
+129 IGSKFIEFVGI

-151 RVILKKNTGTEDSGV
+151 RVILKKNTGTGDSGV

-177 PVENPGDLNKN
+177 PVVNSWDLDKN
-188 AIYINSDNV
+188 AIHIKSDNV

-210 IDHNNSGDKRS
+210 IDHNTSGGKRS

-226 GAFSSSAKT
+226 GAFSSSVKT

-240 SNRRIVDWEHED
+240 SNRI
-252 NTGPKDNGFY
+252 
-262 NNDTMLRPRDPPN
+262 
-275 RNDPFIYNPPPGHQD
+275 IYNPPPEHQD
-290 PGSWAHFNRFGYD
+290 SGSWAHFNRFGYD
-303 DGTSQGQD
+303 DGTRQGQD

-317 YVDKIINIAM
+317 YVDKMINIAM

-377 DSAGS
+377 TDVHDDFAVSKH
-382 GRGFSVENDKQYKII
+382 GFSVENDKQYKII
-397 ITDGDITVKSGNCN
+397 ITDGDINVKQGNCN

-418 IISLHGNVTVN
+418 IISLHGNVNVY
-429 ANEMND
+429 ANEMHD

-443 PNGCVRYYHKVDFE
+443 PNGDVRYYPKVDFE

-465 YSDVWDR
+465 FSDVWDC

-481 GDHGESGDS
+481 GDNGES
-490 GSSGTTGSGGVKQV
+490 KQV
-504 KLHSNEDKDYSGI
+504 KLHSNEDKDYSEI

>member
-61 SYVYDENNSA
+61 AYVYDKDNVTDLKT
-71 EMYRVAEQY
+71 VAHTY
-80 LQANLDNEE
+80 LEANLYADTAMRDNYKI
-89 DRALSLEEI
+89 DKI
-98 RKKYDMRLYPRHP
+98 
-111 KDSTKTE
+111 TKRVYGDGTDE
-118 GVLLTLDATEK
+118 TKGVLLSLYVSQNVDTTFMRIWGLQKIPVSVEATARLVPDSP
-129 IGAKFIEFVGI
+129 I
-140 HGFSVDVRATT
+140 
-151 RVILKKNTGTEDSGV
+151 TGDPGV

-177 PVENPGDLNKN
+177 PVDNPGVLNKN

-240 SNRRIVDWEHED
+240 SHSQNVTWEHEN

-262 NNDTMLRPRDPPN
+262 NNDTMLRP
-275 RNDPFIYNPPPGHQD
+275 PGHQD
-290 PGSWAHFNRFGYD
+290 PGLWVHFNRFGYD

-317 YVDKIINIAM
+317 YVDKINIAM

-382 GRGFSVENDKQYKII
+382 GRGFSENDKQYKII
-397 ITDGDITVKSGNCN
+397 ITDGDINVKQGNCN

-443 PNGCVRYYHKVDFE
+443 PNGCVRYYHKVAFE

-465 YSDVWDR
+465 YTDVWDR

-481 GDHGESGDS
+481 GDHRESGDS

>member
-1 MTFLNRLLSRIKNER
+1 MTSLNRLLSRIKNER

-25 LIPILFGCAGLAVD
+25 LIPILFACAGLAVD

-61 SYVYDENNSA
+61 AYVYDKDDVTDLKT
-71 EMYRVAEQY
+71 VAHTY
-80 LQANLDNEE
+80 LEANLYADTAMRDNYKI
-89 DRALSLEEI
+89 DKI
-98 RKKYDMRLYPRHP
+98 
-111 KDSTKTE
+111 TKRVYGDGTDE
-118 GVLLTLDATEK
+118 TKGVLLSLYVSQNVDTTFMRILGLQKIPVSVEATARLVPDSP
-129 IGAKFIEFVGI
+129 I
-140 HGFSVDVRATT
+140 
-151 RVILKKNTGTEDSGV
+151 TGDPGV

-177 PVENPGDLNKN
+177 PVGNPGDLNEN

-240 SNRRIVDWEHED
+240 SHSQNVTWEHEN

-262 NNDTMLRPRDPPN
+262 NNDTMLRP
-275 RNDPFIYNPPPGHQD
+275 PGHQD
-290 PGSWAHFNRFGYD
+290 PGLWVHFNRFGYY

-317 YVDKIINIAM
+317 YVDKINIAM

-339 YVEKYRNEFSSTGGL
+339 YVEKYRNEFSQTGGL

-382 GRGFSVENDKQYKII
+382 GRGFSENDKQYKII
-397 ITDGDITVKSGNCN
+397 ITDGDITVKQGNCN

-443 PNGCVRYYHKVDFE
+443 PNGNVWYYHKVAFE

-465 YSDVWDR
+465 FSDVWDR

>member
-16 GAYMVFFAI
+16 GAYMVFLAI

-61 SYVYDENNSA
+61 AYVYDKDDVTDLKT
-71 EMYRVAEQY
+71 VAHTY
-80 LQANLDNEE
+80 LEANLYADTAMRDNYKI
-89 DRALSLEEI
+89 DKI
-98 RKKYDMRLYPRHP
+98 
-111 KDSTKTE
+111 TKRVYGDGTDE
-118 GVLLTLDATEK
+118 TKGVLLSLYVSQNVDTTFMRILGLQKIPVSVEATARLVPDSP
-129 IGAKFIEFVGI
+129 I
-140 HGFSVDVRATT
+140 
-151 RVILKKNTGTEDSGV
+151 TGDPGV

-177 PVENPGDLNKN
+177 PVENSGDLNKN

-210 IDHNNSGDKRS
+210 IDNNNIGDKRS

-240 SNRRIVDWEHED
+240 SHRRIVYGEHED

-262 NNDTMLRPRDPPN
+262 NNDTMLRP
-275 RNDPFIYNPPPGHQD
+275 PGHQD
-290 PGSWAHFNRFGYD
+290 PGKWVHFNRFGYD

-317 YVDKIINIAM
+317 YVDKINIAM

-339 YVEKYRNEFSSTGGL
+339 YVEKYRNEFSPTGGL

-382 GRGFSVENDKQYKII
+382 GRGFSVENYKQYKII
-397 ITDGDITVKSGNCN
+397 ITDGDINVNPENCN

-418 IISLHGNVTVN
+418 IISLHGNVNVY
-429 ANEMND
+429 ANEMHD

-443 PNGCVRYYHKVDFE
+443 PNGCVRYYHKVAFE

-465 YSDVWDR
+465 FSNVWYC

>member
-25 LIPILFGCAGLAVD
+25 LIPILFACAGLAVD

-61 SYVYDENNSA
+61 AYVYDKDDVTDLKT
-71 EMYRVAEQY
+71 VAHTY
-80 LQANLDNEE
+80 LEANLYADTAMRDNYKI
-89 DRALSLEEI
+89 DKI
-98 RKKYDMRLYPRHP
+98 
-111 KDSTKTE
+111 TKRVYGDGTDE
-118 GVLLTLDATEK
+118 TKGVLLSLYVSQNVDTTFMRILGLQKIPVSVEATARLVPDSP
-129 IGAKFIEFVGI
+129 I
-140 HGFSVDVRATT
+140 
-151 RVILKKNTGTEDSGV
+151 TGDPGV

-177 PVENPGDLNKN
+177 PVENFWDLNKN
-188 AIYINSDNV
+188 AIYIHGDNV

-210 IDHNNSGDKRS
+210 IDKNNIGDKRS

-240 SNRRIVDWEHED
+240 SNSREVTGEHED

-262 NNDTMLRPRDPPN
+262 NNDTMLRP
-275 RNDPFIYNPPPGHQD
+275 PGHQD
-290 PGSWAHFNRFGYD
+290 PGSWVHFNRFGYD

-317 YVDKIINIAM
+317 YVDKINIAM
-327 EKDNSSVEKVYQ
+327 KKDNSSVEKVYQ
-339 YVEKYRNEFSSTGGL
+339 YVEKYRNEFGGL

-382 GRGFSVENDKQYKII
+382 GRGFSVENYKQYKII
-397 ITDGDITVKSGNCN
+397 ITDGDITVKQGNCN

-443 PNGCVRYYHKVDFE
+443 PNGNVWYYHKVAFE

-465 YSDVWDR
+465 FSDVWDR

-504 KLHSNEDKDYSGI
+504 KLHSNEDKDYSEI

>member
-1 MTFLNRLLSRIKNER
+1 MTSLNRLLSRIKNER

-61 SYVYDENNSA
+61 AYVYDKDDVTELKT
-71 EMYRVAEQY
+71 VAHTY
-80 LQANLDNEE
+80 LEANLYADTAMRDNYKI
-89 DRALSLEEI
+89 DKI
-98 RKKYDMRLYPRHP
+98 
-111 KDSTKTE
+111 TKRVYGDGTDE
-118 GVLLTLDATEK
+118 TKGVLLSLYVSQNVDTTFMRILGLQKIPVSVEATARLVPDSP
-129 IGAKFIEFVGI
+129 I
-140 HGFSVDVRATT
+140 
-151 RVILKKNTGTEDSGV
+151 TGDPGV

-177 PVENPGDLNKN
+177 PVENHGDLNKN

-240 SNRRIVDWEHED
+240 SNRKIVDWEHED

-275 RNDPFIYNPPPGHQD
+275 RNDPFIYDPPPGHHD
-290 PGSWAHFNRFGYD
+290 PGKWVHFNRFGYY

-317 YVDKIINIAM
+317 YVDKINIAM

-339 YVEKYRNEFSSTGGL
+339 YVEKYRNEFYRNEFSPTGGL

-382 GRGFSVENDKQYKII
+382 GRGFSENDKQYKII
-397 ITDGDITVKSGNCN
+397 ITDGDINVKQGNCN

-429 ANEMND
+429 ANEMHD

-443 PNGCVRYYHKVDFE
+443 PNGYVRYYPKVDFE

-465 YSDVWDR
+465 YSDVWNC

-481 GDHGESGDS
+481 GDNGES
-490 GSSGTTGSGGVKQV
+490 KQV
-504 KLHSNEDKDYSGI
+504 KLHSNEDKDYSEI

>member
-1 MTFLNRLLSRIKNER
+1 MTFFDRLLSSLKNER

-61 SYVYDENNSA
+61 AYVYDKDDVTDLKT
-71 EMYRVAEQY
+71 VAHTY
-80 LQANLDNEE
+80 LEANLYADTAMRDNYKI
-89 DRALSLEEI
+89 DKI
-98 RKKYDMRLYPRHP
+98 
-111 KDSTKTE
+111 TKRVYGDGTDE
-118 GVLLTLDATEK
+118 TKGVLLSLYVSQNVDTTFMRILGLQKIPVSVEATARLVPDSP
-129 IGAKFIEFVGI
+129 I
-140 HGFSVDVRATT
+140 
-151 RVILKKNTGTEDSGV
+151 TGDPGV

-177 PVENPGDLNKN
+177 PVDNPGVLNKN

-240 SNRRIVDWEHED
+240 SHSQNVTWEHEN

-262 NNDTMLRPRDPPN
+262 NNDTMLRP
-275 RNDPFIYNPPPGHQD
+275 PGHQD
-290 PGSWAHFNRFGYD
+290 PGLWVHFNRFGYD

-317 YVDKIINIAM
+317 YVDKINIAM

-382 GRGFSVENDKQYKII
+382 GRGFSVENYKQYKII
-397 ITDGDITVKSGNCN
+397 ITDGDINVNQGNCN

-418 IISLHGNVTVN
+418 IISLHGNVNVY
-429 ANEMND
+429 ANEMHD

-490 GSSGTTGSGGVKQV
+490 GSSGTTGSGGVKHV
-504 KLHSNEDKDYSGI
+504 KLHSNEDKDYSEI

>member
-1 MTFLNRLLSRIKNER
+1 MTSLNRLLSRIKNER

-25 LIPILFGCAGLAVD
+25 LIPILFACAGLAVD

-61 SYVYDENNSA
+61 AYVYDKDDVTDLKT
-71 EMYRVAEQY
+71 VAHTY
-80 LQANLDNEE
+80 LEANLYADTAMRDNYKI
-89 DRALSLEEI
+89 DKI
-98 RKKYDMRLYPRHP
+98 
-111 KDSTKTE
+111 TKRVYGDGTDE
-118 GVLLTLDATEK
+118 TKGVLLSLYVSQNVDTTFMRILGLQKIPVSVEATARLVPDSP
-129 IGAKFIEFVGI
+129 I
-140 HGFSVDVRATT
+140 
-151 RVILKKNTGTEDSGV
+151 TGDPGV

-177 PVENPGDLNKN
+177 PVGNPGDLNEN

-240 SNRRIVDWEHED
+240 SHSQNVTWEHEN

-262 NNDTMLRPRDPPN
+262 NNDTMLRP
-275 RNDPFIYNPPPGHQD
+275 PGHQD
-290 PGSWAHFNRFGYD
+290 PGLWVHFNRFGYY

-317 YVDKIINIAM
+317 YVDKINIAM

-366 ESIYLDTDGHY
+366 ESIYLDTDGRY

-382 GRGFSVENDKQYKII
+382 GHGFSVENHKQYKII
-397 ITDGDITVKSGNCN
+397 ITDGDITVKQGNCN

-443 PNGCVRYYHKVDFE
+443 PNGYVRYYHKVSFE

-465 YSDVWDR
+465 YTDVWDR

>member
-61 SYVYDENNSA
+61 AYVYDKNDVTDLKT
-71 EMYRVAEQY
+71 VAHTY
-80 LQANLDNEE
+80 LEANLYADTAMRDNYKI
-89 DRALSLEEI
+89 DKI
-98 RKKYDMRLYPRHP
+98 
-111 KDSTKTE
+111 TKRVYGDGTDE
-118 GVLLTLDATEK
+118 TKGVLLSLYVSQNVDTTFMRILGLQKIPVSVEATARLVPDSP
-129 IGAKFIEFVGI
+129 I
-140 HGFSVDVRATT
+140 
-151 RVILKKNTGTEDSGV
+151 TGDPGV

-177 PVENPGDLNKN
+177 PVDNPGVLNKN

-240 SNRRIVDWEHED
+240 SHSQNVTWEHEN

-262 NNDTMLRPRDPPN
+262 NNDTMLRP
-275 RNDPFIYNPPPGHQD
+275 PGHQD
-290 PGSWAHFNRFGYD
+290 PGLWVHFNRFGYY

-317 YVDKIINIAM
+317 YVDKINIAM

-382 GRGFSVENDKQYKII
+382 GHGFSVENYKQYKII
-397 ITDGDITVKSGNCN
+397 ITDGDINVNPENCN

-418 IISLHGNVTVN
+418 IISLHGDVNVY
-429 ANEMND
+429 ANEMHD

-443 PNGCVRYYHKVDFE
+443 PNGCVRYYHKVAFE

-465 YSDVWDR
+465 FSNVWYC
-472 SFYWNPFQF
+472 SFYWNPFQL

-504 KLHSNEDKDYSGI
+504 KLHSNEDKDYSEI

>member
-98 RKKYDMRLYPRHP
+98 RKKYDMRLYPPRHP

-129 IGAKFIEFVGI
+129 IGSKFIEFVGI

-177 PVENPGDLNKN
+177 PVVNSWDLDKN
-188 AIYINSDNV
+188 AIHIKSDNV

-210 IDHNNSGDKRS
+210 IDHNTSGGKRS

-226 GAFSSSAKT
+226 GAFSSSVKT

-240 SNRRIVDWEHED
+240 SNRI
-252 NTGPKDNGFY
+252 
-262 NNDTMLRPRDPPN
+262 
-275 RNDPFIYNPPPGHQD
+275 IYNPPPGHQD
-290 PGSWAHFNRFGYD
+290 PGSWVHFNRFGYD

-317 YVDKIINIAM
+317 YVDKINIAM

-339 YVEKYRNEFSSTGGL
+339 YVEKYRNEFSRTGGL

-377 DSAGS
+377 TDVHDDFAVSKH
-382 GRGFSVENDKQYKII
+382 GFSVENDKQYKII
-397 ITDGDITVKSGNCN
+397 ITDGDINVKQGNCN

-418 IISLHGNVTVN
+418 IISLHGNVNVY
-429 ANEMND
+429 ANEMHD

-443 PNGCVRYYHKVDFE
+443 PNGDVRYYPKVDFE

-465 YSDVWDR
+465 FSDVWDC

-481 GDHGESGDS
+481 GDNGES
-490 GSSGTTGSGGVKQV
+490 KQV
-504 KLHSNEDKDYSGI
+504 KLHSNEDKDYSEI

>member
-1 MTFLNRLLSRIKNER
+1 MTFFDRLLSRIKNER

-61 SYVYDENNSA
+61 AYVYDKDDVTDLKT
-71 EMYRVAEQY
+71 VAHTY
-80 LQANLDNEE
+80 LEANLYADTAMRDNYKI
-89 DRALSLEEI
+89 DKI
-98 RKKYDMRLYPRHP
+98 
-111 KDSTKTE
+111 TKRVYGDGTDE
-118 GVLLTLDATEK
+118 TKGVLLSLYVSQNVDTTFMRILGLQKIPISVEATARLVPDSP
-129 IGAKFIEFVGI
+129 I
-140 HGFSVDVRATT
+140 
-151 RVILKKNTGTEDSGV
+151 TGDPGV

-177 PVENPGDLNKN
+177 PVENHGDLNKN

-210 IDHNNSGDKRS
+210 IDNNNIGDKRS

-240 SNRRIVDWEHED
+240 SNRKIVD
-252 NTGPKDNGFY
+252 
-262 NNDTMLRPRDPPN
+262 
-275 RNDPFIYNPPPGHQD
+275 
-290 PGSWAHFNRFGYD
+290 SWAHFNRFGYD

-317 YVDKIINIAM
+317 YVDKINIAM

-339 YVEKYRNEFSSTGGL
+339 YVEKYRNEFSSTGRL

-382 GRGFSVENDKQYKII
+382 GRGFSVENNKQYKII
-397 ITDGDITVKSGNCN
+397 ITDGDITVNRENCN

-418 IISLHGNVTVN
+418 IISLHGNVNVY

-435 RFKAIIYA
+435 RFKAIRYA
-443 PNGCVRYYHKVDFE
+443 PNGCVRYYHKVAFE

-465 YSDVWDR
+465 FSNVWYC

>member
-61 SYVYDENNSA
+61 AYVYDKDDVTDLKT
-71 EMYRVAEQY
+71 VAHTY
-80 LQANLDNEE
+80 LEANLYADTAMRDNYKI
-89 DRALSLEEI
+89 DKI
-98 RKKYDMRLYPRHP
+98 
-111 KDSTKTE
+111 TKRVYGDGTDE
-118 GVLLTLDATEK
+118 TKGVLLSLYVSQNVDTTFMRILGLQKIPVSVEATARLVPDSP
-129 IGAKFIEFVGI
+129 I
-140 HGFSVDVRATT
+140 
-151 RVILKKNTGTEDSGV
+151 TGDPGV

-177 PVENPGDLNKN
+177 PVVNSWDLDKN
-188 AIYINSDNV
+188 AIHIKSDNV

-210 IDHNNSGDKRS
+210 IDHNTSGGKRS

-226 GAFSSSAKT
+226 GAFSSSVKT

-240 SNRRIVDWEHED
+240 SNRI
-252 NTGPKDNGFY
+252 
-262 NNDTMLRPRDPPN
+262 
-275 RNDPFIYNPPPGHQD
+275 IYNPPPEHQD
-290 PGSWAHFNRFGYD
+290 SGSWAHFNRFGYD
-303 DGTSQGQD
+303 DGTRQGQD

-317 YVDKIINIAM
+317 YVDKMINIAM

-339 YVEKYRNEFSSTGGL
+339 YVEKYRNEFSQNGGL

-366 ESIYLDTDGHY
+366 ESIYLATDGHY

-397 ITDGDITVKSGNCN
+397 ITDGDITVKQGNCN

-443 PNGCVRYYHKVDFE
+443 PNGNVWYYPKMDFE

-465 YSDVWDR
+465 FSDVWDC

-481 GDHGESGDS
+481 GDS
-490 GSSGTTGSGGVKQV
+490 GVKQV
-504 KLHSNEDKDYSGI
+504 KLHSNEDKDYSGS

>member
-1 MTFLNRLLSRIKNER
+1 MTFFDRLLSTLKNER

-61 SYVYDENNSA
+61 AYVYDKDNVTDLKT
-71 EMYRVAEQY
+71 VAHTY
-80 LQANLDNEE
+80 LEANLYADTAMRDNYKI
-89 DRALSLEEI
+89 DKI
-98 RKKYDMRLYPRHP
+98 
-111 KDSTKTE
+111 TKRVYGDGTDE
-118 GVLLTLDATEK
+118 TKGVLLSLYVSQNVDTTFMRILGLQKIPVSVEATARLVPDSP
-129 IGAKFIEFVGI
+129 I
-140 HGFSVDVRATT
+140 
-151 RVILKKNTGTEDSGV
+151 TGDPGV

-177 PVENPGDLNKN
+177 PVDNPGVLNKN

-240 SNRRIVDWEHED
+240 SHSQNVTWEHEN

-262 NNDTMLRPRDPPN
+262 NNDTMLRP
-275 RNDPFIYNPPPGHQD
+275 PGHQD
-290 PGSWAHFNRFGYD
+290 PGLWVHFNRFGYD

-317 YVDKIINIAM
+317 YVDKINIAM

-339 YVEKYRNEFSSTGGL
+339 YVEKYRNEFSPNGGL

-382 GRGFSVENDKQYKII
+382 GRGFSENDKQYKII
-397 ITDGDITVKSGNCN
+397 ITDGDINVKQGNCN

-443 PNGCVRYYHKVDFE
+443 PNGCVRYYHKVAFE

-465 YSDVWDR
+465 YTDVWDR

>member
-1 MTFLNRLLSRIKNER
+1 MTFFDRLLSSLKNER

-61 SYVYDENNSA
+61 AYVYDKDDVTDLKT
-71 EMYRVAEQY
+71 VAHTY
-80 LQANLDNEE
+80 LEANLYADTAMRDNYKI
-89 DRALSLEEI
+89 DKI
-98 RKKYDMRLYPRHP
+98 
-111 KDSTKTE
+111 TKRVYGDGTDE
-118 GVLLTLDATEK
+118 TKGVLLSLYVSQNVDTTFMRILGLQKIPVSVEATARLVPDSP
-129 IGAKFIEFVGI
+129 I
-140 HGFSVDVRATT
+140 
-151 RVILKKNTGTEDSGV
+151 TGDPGV

-177 PVENPGDLNKN
+177 PVENSWDLNKN

-240 SNRRIVDWEHED
+240 SHSQNVEGEHEN

-262 NNDTMLRPRDPPN
+262 NNDTMLRP
-275 RNDPFIYNPPPGHQD
+275 PGHQD
-290 PGSWAHFNRFGYD
+290 PGLWVHFNRFGYD

-317 YVDKIINIAM
+317 YVDKINIAM

-339 YVEKYRNEFSSTGGL
+339 YVEKYRNEFSPTGGL

-382 GRGFSVENDKQYKII
+382 GRGFSVENYKQYKII
-397 ITDGDITVKSGNCN
+397 ITDGDINVNQGNCN

-418 IISLHGNVTVN
+418 IISLHGNVNVY
-429 ANEMND
+429 ANEMHD

-465 YSDVWDR
+465 YTDVWNR